1 MCSTLRQVVFDT
13 RDALADQLGSG
24 RMEDLAALGASQ
36 PVEAIVYR
44 TRQALLAPGESG

>member
-1 MCSTLRQVVFDT
+1 VFDT